1 MATLSIKAKVGA
13 TTILCLSAGAI
24 GLLALSDASYRKNV
38 SMVTHES
45 LANARAT
52 YANLVDASVAKMSV
66 AAEMTMADP
75 ALRENFA
82 AKDRERLIAATTP
95 IFERLKKQYGVTI
108 FNYIDPEEKRFLTMT
123 DTKDVRLIG
132 TPAIRF
138 NVQECARVKNWV
150 TGLALGQLGF
160 ALRVTH
166 PFYDSGQLK
175 GEKLL
180 GYIELGSEIGG
191 FLDVLKKQTSRE
203 YGLLLRKQFLKEKDW
218 GIQRDRL
225 KLPSNWN
232 DQKEL
237 VLAGNTWT
245 DESIF
250 AYNGDVTALP
260 DEGQVLDVSH
270 RGGQI
275 FARSAFPIK
284 DASSAKVGAVF
295 VLVDIT
301 SIYTDL
307 QQTKLLTIATT
318 VALIV
323 VVCAVLLLLL
333 SSLVFR
339 RLKEIT
345 RVATRLVGG
354 DYQTPVVIS
363 KPDEIG
369 RFEELFEQLRLV
381 FVNLLEEFERVSRE
395 NDGKSKPGN

>member
-13 TTILCLSAGAI
+13 TTILCLSVGTI

-38 SMVTHES
+38 NMVTNES

-52 YANLVDASVAKMSV
+52 YANLVDANVAKMSV
-66 AAEMTMADP
+66 AAEMAMADP
-75 ALRENFA
+75 LLRETFA
-82 AKDRERLIAATTP
+82 AKDRPKLLP
-95 IFERLKKQYGVTI
+95 IFDRLRKEYGVTI
-108 FNYIDPEEKRFLTMT
+108 FNYIDQEENRFLTMT

-132 TPAIRF
+132 TKAVRF
-138 NVQECARVKNWV
+138 NVQECARLKTWV

-175 GEKLL
+175 GDKLL
-180 GYIELGSEIGG
+180 GYIEIGSEIGG
-191 FLDVLKKQTSRE
+191 FLGALKKQTGRE

-225 KLPSNWN
+225 KQPNNWN
-232 DQKEL
+232 DQKDL

-250 AYNGDVTALP
+250 AYGGDVTALP
-260 DEGQVLDVSH
+260 DEGQVLDLSNKA
-270 RGGQI
+270 GQI

-284 DASSAKVGAVF
+284 DASSAKIGAVF

-307 QQTKLLTIATT
+307 QQTKKLTIATT

-323 VVCAVLLLLL
+323 VVCVVLLLLL
-333 SSLVFR
+333 SRLVFR
-339 RLKEIT
+339 RLTEIT

-354 DYQTPVVIS
+354 DYQTPVAIS
-363 KPDEIG
+363 KSDEIG
-369 RFEELFEQLRLV
+369 HFEELFEQLRLV
-381 FVNLLEEFERVSRE
+381 FVNLLEEYERVSRE
-395 NDGKSKPGN
+395 NDEKSKPGK

>member
-13 TTILCLSAGAI
+13 TTILCLSAGAL

-38 SMVTHES
+38 QMITNES

-66 AAEMTMADP
+66 AAEMAMADP
-75 ALRENFA
+75 SLRDNFA
-82 AKDRERLIAATTP
+82 AKDREKLIDVTGP
-95 IFERLKKQYGVTI
+95 IFDRLRKQYAVTI
-108 FNYIDPEEKRFLTMT
+108 FNYIDPEENRFLTMT

-132 TPAIRF
+132 TKALRF
-138 NVQECARVKNWV
+138 NVQECARLKTWV

-175 GEKLL
+175 GDKLL
-180 GYIELGSEIGG
+180 GYIEVGSEIGG
-191 FLDVLKKQTSRE
+191 FLGALKKQTGRE

-218 GIQRDRL
+218 AIQRDRM
-225 KLPSNWN
+225 KLPNNWS
-232 DQKEL
+232 DQKDL

-250 AYNGDVTALP
+250 SYGGDVTALP
-260 DEGQVLDVSH
+260 DDGQVLDVNN

-284 DASSAKVGAVF
+284 DAASAKVGAVF

-301 SIYTDL
+301 TIYTDL
-307 QQTKLLTIATT
+307 QRTKMLTIGTT

-323 VVCAVLLLLL
+323 VVCVVLLVLL

-354 DYQTPVVIS
+354 DYQTPVAIS

-369 RFEELFEQLRLV
+369 HFEELFEQLRLV
-381 FVNLLEEFERVSRE
+381 FVNLLEEYERVSKE
-395 NDGKSKPGN
+395 NDEKSKPGN

>member
-1 MATLSIKAKVGA
+1 
-13 TTILCLSAGAI
+13 
-24 GLLALSDASYRKNV
+24 
-38 SMVTHES
+38 
-45 LANARAT
+45 
-52 YANLVDASVAKMSV
+52 
-66 AAEMTMADP
+66 
-75 ALRENFA
+75 
-82 AKDRERLIAATTP
+82 
-95 IFERLKKQYGVTI
+95 
-108 FNYIDPEEKRFLTMT
+108 MT

-132 TPAIRF
+132 TKAVRF
-138 NVQECARVKNWV
+138 NVQECARLKTWV

-175 GEKLL
+175 GDKLL
-180 GYIELGSEIGG
+180 GYIEIGSEIGG
-191 FLDVLKKQTSRE
+191 FLGALKQQTGRE

-225 KLPSNWN
+225 KLPNNWN
-232 DQKEL
+232 DQKHL

-250 AYNGDVTALP
+250 AYGGDVTALP
-260 DEGQVLDVSH
+260 DDGQVLDVTN

-301 SIYTDL
+301 TIYTDL
-307 QQTKLLTIATT
+307 QRTKMLTIATT

-323 VVCAVLLLLL
+323 VVCVFLLVLL

-354 DYQTPVVIS
+354 DYQTPVAIS

-369 RFEELFEQLRLV
+369 HFEELFEQLRLV
-381 FVNLLEEFERVSRE
+381 FVNLLEEYERVSKA
-395 NDGKSKPGN
+395 NDEKSKPGQ